1 MGWFRKSRLF
11 TGLRLVLLAVVIS
24 GCSSL
29 SQPSLWVKSE
39 GWSRALILGQTS
51 LAAPAPASV
60 DEKGEVTILLFPKLE
75 NEEDQYQPEIVILS
89 KSGQIRSK
97 TPVDLQISKPADAE
111 IRYSN
116 GHFTLFWL
124 QNYQLNSI
132 QISQDGQVLSEN
144 QLLSGDTRI
153 YKFNVIDTPNGY
165 AIACS
170 GGRDYPGV
178 FILLGELDELQRID
192 IDPDGIR
199 PVQYL
204 DPAGQYHLGWI
215 RYPSGYGDLEIYY
228 LVSDLPEID
237 PAQRLLIQSSPL
249 TPSIKITGPAMGFD
263 RELGYFF
270 WSKSIVSGMDAGSQT
285 TFLQYFPLDHPE
297 EVRPPMRISVPA
309 NQILDEEPFYGG
321 YFQVGERVLMS
332 GSFPR
337 TAFLD
342 NISVLLSG
350 NPEMAFAFRS
360 TSEFKWRDF
369 RSQVNVAFIE
379 NGLVTSYQPIS
390 YTSTES
396 NFPHLFQDQGQ
407 NLYLTW
413 LEKED
418 STFYAYLSTTDPAK
432 REVLD
437 YISAEDYFYLAAE
450 GLFGILA
457 GVVLSPFAAAVWGGA
472 GLLAFVF
479 NLILSQFQKPIYR
492 KIGEYLSIA
501 GGIYIFWWLKFGT
514 LPGLNGGY
522 VPFSAWIP
530 KIPVVLEQP
539 LVIGVPILIGLL
551 SAVVAWSR
559 TYRRGSG
566 SAINFY
572 LLYSGMDALL
582 SCAIYG
588 ILIYGSF

>member
-11 TGLRLVLLAVVIS
+11 TGLKLVLLAVVIS

-132 QISQDGQVLSEN
+132 QISQDGQVLSES

-479 NLILSQFQKPIYR
+479 NLVLSQFQKPIYR

>member
-11 TGLRLVLLAVVIS
+11 TGLKLVLLAVVIS

-132 QISQDGQVLSEN
+132 QISQDGQVLSES